1 MIFPRTFDWNS
12 AVRSWNPDPKL
23 TKERAALVL
32 FDVLEEYVHPK
43 DPAKAAVM
51 KERRVA
57 ERLTQLLNG
66 AREAGLTVFYAA
78 ANHSPDGSD
87 VVARLTDTDM
97 DLRPWPDGA
106 QPFRPTVHRGEA
118 GAQIARELAPRPNEI
133 VIYKHRWSAFY
144 QTSLELNLGARR
156 RLRDRLRP
164 RRLLGTSRTEP
175 RFPDG
180 PHLSANGAGH
190 DGGAGDRPD
199 EVRRTRKPA
208 MKGYRLSKALQDH
221 NSPPKMKEFLAQ
233 IDTMRVRY
241 ELTDEE
247 VDAIRRADLERLYA
261 LGANPYL
268 IRFAFRDRYR
278 D

>member
-144 QTSLELNLGARR
+144 QTSLELNLRARG
-156 RLRDRLRP
+156 LDTIVLAGLSTDVGIASTAFSARDADFGIVFVRDACWAHRGPNHDFLMDRIFP
-164 RRLLGTSRTEP
+164 RMGRVMTAEQAIAL
-175 RFPDG
+175 
-180 PHLSANGAGH
+180 
-190 DGGAGDRPD
+190 
-199 EVRRTRKPA
+199 
-208 MKGYRLSKALQDH
+208 MK
-221 NSPPKMKEFLAQ
+221 
-233 IDTMRVRY
+233 
-241 ELTDEE
+241 
-247 VDAIRRADLERLYA
+247 
-261 LGANPYL
+261 
-268 IRFAFRDRYR
+268 
-278 D
+278 